1 MLNKKIVYFSQS
13 GVADCGLTC
22 LRMIAATYKR
32 NVSMQHLRK
41 IVPMYKN
48 GTNFFVLQ
56 KAAEK
61 IGFEAASL
69 EVHFQDLKNLPLPS
83 ILHWNKNHFVV
94 LYDIKQKGNPAK
106 FCIADPAIGLIELDE
121 VQFKEKWIS
130 GKNKLKGLAI
140 AIEPNANF
148 TEQLEGNTFENKA
161 AKWKKIFS
169 YLVEQKKKVAIIFL
183 LLLLSNLLLMLLPRL
198 TQELVDNGI
207 ANKNILIIYYILLG
221 QFFIMV
227 GKFFI
232 DFFYQRLL
240 LSISIKI
247 NKRVLSDF
255 ILKLIRL
262 PISFYESKSTGDILQ
277 RIEDQY
283 RIENFLTGNSLN
295 VALSISLFIFYSIL
309 LASYNVLYL
318 LITVV
323 FSMAYIFWI
332 KYFLKKRKVLNQQQ
346 FQTSGNNQGQLIEMI
361 QGMQEIKLNGNS
373 SYIFNQWQS
382 SQNQIFSIQEKFLNL
397 RLFEQVGTF
406 LLRDVKNLIITLMAA
421 IAVVNLNS
429 SLGAMI
435 AIQFI
440 LGQISGPIE
449 QFIYLFQDSQD
460 ALLTFE
466 RMEEIQEIEDEDS
479 PDQEN
484 LNPEEM
490 RGDIILKDVSF
501 AYKGT
506 EKKVLEN
513 INITVPVNKVTA
525 IVGTSGSGKTTLL
538 KLLLK
543 YYPPDAGSITVNG
556 KELSEFS
563 HKNWRTQFGTVM
575 QDGYIFNDTL
585 GRNIATINE
594 EPSFE
599 DLNTA
604 SKMAAIDTFLND
616 LPNGYNTM
624 IGEEGMNL
632 SKGQRQRILIARAIY
647 KNPNILLFDEATN
660 SLDATNEKII
670 TNNLNTFFKNKTVI
684 IVAHRLSTIV
694 NADNILVLEKGRI
707 IEQGNH
713 SELIKLKGAYF
724 ELIRNQL
731 ELGE

>member
-1 MLNKKIVYFSQS
+1 MANKKIVYFRQS

-22 LRMIAATYKR
+22 LRMIAATHNK
-32 NVSMQHLRK
+32 NVSMQQLRK
-41 IVPMYKN
+41 IVPVYKN

-56 KAAEK
+56 QAAEK
-61 IGFEAASL
+61 IGFDAASL
-69 EVHFQDLKNLPLPS
+69 ELKFNELQNIPLPA

-94 LYDIKQKGNPAK
+94 LYDIKQKAGQNK
-106 FCIADPAIGLIELDE
+106 FFIADPAIGLIELDE
-121 VQFKEKWIS
+121 SAFKENWVV
-130 GKNKLKGLAI
+130 GDNKINGLAI
-140 AIEPNANF
+140 AIVPNNNF
-148 TEQLEGNTFENKA
+148 IEQIESPSFEDNT

-169 YLVEQKKKVAIIFL
+169 YLLEQKKKVIVIFL
-183 LLLLSNLLLMLLPRL
+183 LLLASNLLLMLLPRL

-240 LSISIKI
+240 LSISIRI

-262 PISFYESKSTGDILQ
+262 PMSFYESKSTGDILQ

-283 RIENFLTGNSLN
+283 RIESFLTGNSVN
-295 VALSISLFIFYSIL
+295 VALSISLFIFYSVL
-309 LASYNVLYL
+309 LASYNVRYF
-318 LITVV
+318 LITAV
-323 FSMAYIFWI
+323 FSIAYIVWI

-346 FQTSGNNQGQLIEMI
+346 FQTSGSNQGQLIEMI

-397 RLFEQVGTF
+397 RLFEQIGTF

-421 IAVVNLNS
+421 IAVVDQNS
-429 SLGAMI
+429 TLGAMI

-460 ALLTFE
+460 ALLAFE

-479 PDQEN
+479 GDQEN
-484 LNPEEM
+484 LDSLKMN
-490 RGDIILKDVSF
+490 GDIVLKNVSF
-501 AYKGT
+501 AYKGM
-506 EKKVLEN
+506 EKNVLEN
-513 INITVPVNKVTA
+513 INITVPVNKITA
-525 IVGTSGSGKTTLL
+525 IVGSSGSGKTTLL

-543 YYPPDAGSITVNG
+543 YYLPDTGSITVN
-556 KELSEFS
+556 ENNLSDFS
-563 HKNWRTQFGTVM
+563 HKNWRAQFGTVM

-585 GRNIATINE
+585 GRNIATINDDPIIE
-594 EPSFE
+594 N
-599 DLNTA
+599 LNNA
-604 SKMAAIDTFLND
+604 SKMAAMDTFLDD

-647 KNPNILLFDEATN
+647 KNPNILIFDEATN
-660 SLDATNEKII
+660 SLDATNEKKI
-670 TNNLNTFFKNKTVI
+670 TDNMNEFFTNKTVI

-694 NADNILVLEKGRI
+694 NADNILVMEKGKI
-707 IEQGNH
+707 IEQGDH
-713 SELIKLKGAYF
+713 KQLIQLKGAYF